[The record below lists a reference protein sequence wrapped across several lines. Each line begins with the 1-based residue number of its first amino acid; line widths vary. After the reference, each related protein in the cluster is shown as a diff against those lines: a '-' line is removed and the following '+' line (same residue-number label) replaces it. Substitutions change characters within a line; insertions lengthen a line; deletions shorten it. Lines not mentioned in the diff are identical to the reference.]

1 MYFTTPTNKSYIIDA
16 HASQQEALQCLVD
29 EVIHRIEDLIPHYQK
44 ITMYII
50 ESLCK
55 CIANVVTLT
64 PISNKDVDAME
75 MSISNLINGEMYRQ
89 MGAATWNSASINK
102 LYIHGDDDAI
112 SFVYG
117 KI

>member
-16 HASQQEALQCLVD
+16 HASQYEALQCLVD
-29 EVIHRIEDLIPHYQK
+29 EAIQRIEDLTPHYQK
-44 ITMYII
+44 ITMHII

-64 PISNKDVDAME
+64 PISNNDIDAME
-75 MSISNLINGEMYRQ
+75 MSISGLIDYELHRQ
-89 MGAATWNSASINK
+89 TSLATYNSASINK
-102 LYIHGDDDAI
+102 LYIHGDDEAI

>member
-1 MYFTTPTNKSYIIDA
+1 MYFTTSTSKSYIIDA
-16 HASQQEALQCLVD
+16 HASQQEALQCLIGED
-29 EVIHRIEDLIPHYQK
+29 IYRIKDLTLHYQK
-44 ITMYII
+44 ITMRII

-75 MSISNLINGEMYRQ
+75 MSISNLIHREMYRQ
-89 MGAATWNSASINK
+89 MGAVTWNSVTINK
-102 LYIHGDDDAI
+102 VYIHGDDEAI